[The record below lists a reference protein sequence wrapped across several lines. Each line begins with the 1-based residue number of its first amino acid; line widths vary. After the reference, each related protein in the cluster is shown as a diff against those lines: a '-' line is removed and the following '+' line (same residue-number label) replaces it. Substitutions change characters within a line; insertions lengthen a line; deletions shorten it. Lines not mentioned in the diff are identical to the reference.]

1 MVRAEQG
8 LLRVQGWAK
17 YLKTKRCSSG
27 VGKAHPLPRQALPPG
42 GVLTCLLVQLLFPRM
57 LFALTL

>member
-1 MVRAEQG
+1 MGEVS
-8 LLRVQGWAK
+8 
-17 YLKTKRCSSG
+17 YKTKRCSSG